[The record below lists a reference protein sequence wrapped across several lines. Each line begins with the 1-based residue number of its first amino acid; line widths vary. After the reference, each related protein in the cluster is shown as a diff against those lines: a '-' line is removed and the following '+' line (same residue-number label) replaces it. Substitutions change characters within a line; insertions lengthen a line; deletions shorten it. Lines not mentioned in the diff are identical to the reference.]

1 MASEAPQGRDR
12 TPEEGPR
19 LAPAMPLVA
28 VLDNIRS
35 AFNVGS
41 IFRTSEAAR
50 IERLHLCG
58 ITPYPPNEKLDHTA
72 LGTAH
77 RVPWTHHL
85 DTGAVVR
92 GLRASGRT
100 VWGIELSPSSRS
112 LYEVRA
118 PAPLGLVFGH
128 ETAGV
133 DPHVLS
139 ACDAV
144 VAIPMLGRKNS
155 LNVATAYGIVIFE
168 ILRQWDLGGWKGR
181 RPVARSEPL
190 GASERPADDQV
201 PRIQEKRSSEPK
213 G

>member
-1 MASEAPQGRDR
+1 VASEAAHGRDR

-19 LAPAMPLVA
+19 LASAMPLVA

-41 IFRTSEAAR
+41 IFRTSEAVR
-50 IERLHLCG
+50 LEHLHLCG

-77 RVPWTHHL
+77 RVSWTHHL
-85 DTGAVVR
+85 DARAVVR
-92 GLRASGRT
+92 DLRASGRA
-100 VWGIELSPSSRS
+100 VWGVELGPSSRS
-112 LYEVRA
+112 LFELRA
-118 PAPLGLVFGH
+118 PSPLALVFGH

-133 DPHVLS
+133 DPHVLA

-144 VAIPMLGRKNS
+144 VAIPMRGRKNS
-155 LNVATAYGIVIFE
+155 LNVATAYGIVVFE
-168 ILRQWDLGGWKGR
+168 ILRQWELGGWSGL
-181 RPVARSEPL
+181 RPGAHAEPKL
-190 GASERPADDQV
+190 ERPAENQD

-213 G
+213 R